1 MQREQTPTWVGP
13 VTAVLIILVLA
24 FIGVLL
30 AMTVFASGEEHEESE
45 EPAAYHIL
53 YQAALHG

>member
-1 MQREQTPTWVGP
+1 MRREQTPTWVGP
-13 VTAVLIILVLA
+13 LTAALIILVLA

-30 AMTVFASGEEHEESE
+30 AMTVFASGEEDEESG

-53 YQAALHG
+53 YQVSLHG